1 MLHFAVPLVCSALC
15 RPRRVWAFPGCPLL
29 CRRAG
34 RGCEGRSGRLGGA
47 PGGLQVLPLPPQLAC
62 QGGPA
67 VGAQAHKQGFCIL
80 PLQAFIVA
88 RDLYV
93 SPLAVVGCGM
103 GAAAGLA
110 LAQAAPFLLGALLA
124 AEFALPADA
133 AAAAAAGE
141 DAAGGGDAAREGA
154 LEAANGCASP
164 AAPGG
169 AARACSGSSKELL
182 PWWGFRVGQ
191 ASAFASVEQCAAF
204 LAHPLAN
211 LAPGLLVPLEAAA
224 ARQVAADARQVEADA
239 AVAVGS
245 DGASSASSCD
255 SCSDCDSPN
264 SPSSYVRGAAA
275 TGGQPGKA
283 QQDGQAGS
291 PAAPAAPPLREL
303 FAQLQRPLRGAV
315 ASACSLVRL
324 PAWLAEGRPADYWEE
339 EEEYVSGGG
348 GLQPRMDPSFHF
360 TFDPSALLR
369 GLSGLRCHLLL
380 LRGGRASWADADDAA
395 AMAAAAAGGGAASA
409 AIAELPGAGH
419 WLAADHPE
427 QLLLQVVAFLEGP
440 AVRCFDRRPLP
451 SGAQQGAA
459 NGCSSA
465 GASSAGARRPEL
477 LGLRPLPE
485 YSTLEEAQKVMR
497 GHAHHA
503 CMPGREAGKCA
514 EAVQPASG

>member
-1 MLHFAVPLVCSALC
+1 M
-15 RPRRVWAFPGCPLL
+15 
-29 CRRAG
+29 
-34 RGCEGRSGRLGGA
+34 
-47 PGGLQVLPLPPQLAC
+47 LPLPPQLAC